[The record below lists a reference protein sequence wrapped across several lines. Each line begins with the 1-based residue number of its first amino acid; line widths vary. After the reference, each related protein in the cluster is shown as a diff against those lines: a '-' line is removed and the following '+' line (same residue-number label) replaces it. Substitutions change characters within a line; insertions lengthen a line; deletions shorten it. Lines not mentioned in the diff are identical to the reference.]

1 VTNEQLKAIEAALTQ
16 AGPLVQIGFI
26 CMLFSSV
33 EAKVGPLWLAEYLE
47 KMVEILREKALK

>member
-16 AGPLVQIGFI
+16 AEPLTQIGFI

-47 KMVEILREKALK
+47 KVAKILREKAT